1 MRSLQELNDLE
12 DIRTLRLDYT
22 HHFDGG
28 DLEALLDLY
37 TDDGV
42 CDFGPFGT
50 WDGKAA
56 LRSGWAPYFG
66 SDKNRS
72 APFAHGRH
80 TVTNPKVELRGDR
93 ATASWFLT
101 DVVFREADGTAKAQ
115 PVVLY
120 GTYVDECA
128 RVDGVWKLT
137 RTTLHFSWP
146 VAGGVPSGLI
156 RGE

>member
-12 DIRTLRLDYT
+12 NVRNLRLDYT

-28 DLEALLDLY
+28 DLETLLDLY
-37 TDDGV
+37 TDDAV

-50 WDGKAA
+50 WNGKDE

-66 SDKNRS
+66 PDKDRS
-72 APFAHGRH
+72 APFCHGRH
-80 TVTNPKVELRGDR
+80 AVTNPRVDLRGDE
-93 ATASWFLT
+93 ATASWFLH
-101 DVVFREADGTAKAQ
+101 DIVFRNDDGTMREQ
-115 PVVLY
+115 PVLLY

-128 RVDGVWKLT
+128 RIDGVWKLT

-146 VAGGVPSGLI
+146 VAGGAPEGAV
-156 RGE
+156 R